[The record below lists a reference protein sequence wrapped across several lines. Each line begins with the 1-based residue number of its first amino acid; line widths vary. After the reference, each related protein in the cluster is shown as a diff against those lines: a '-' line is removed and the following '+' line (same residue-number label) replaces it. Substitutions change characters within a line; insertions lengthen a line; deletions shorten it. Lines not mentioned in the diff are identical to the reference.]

1 MEYPSRPGIDRQR
14 NQTIPNSWRQ
24 SNPRGWKWAG
34 GKNQTI
40 PESWSHSIL
49 RGPNVTYKNT
59 RCPQQLA
66 LLNWLE
72 TEYASRPEI
81 VTP

>member
-40 PESWSHSIL
+40 LESWSHSIL